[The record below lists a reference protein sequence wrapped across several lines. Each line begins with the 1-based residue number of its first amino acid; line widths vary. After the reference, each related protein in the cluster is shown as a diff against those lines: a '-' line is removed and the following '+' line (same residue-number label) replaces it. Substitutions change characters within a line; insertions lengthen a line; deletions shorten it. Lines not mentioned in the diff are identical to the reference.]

1 MLLGFEEN
9 NIVTTIDI
17 ISRLYSDK
25 DKYDMTKSF
34 NKNLSVI
41 LKLNG
46 DTIWRTHQDKEKFVK
61 KLMAM
66 DRENKLAEYISN
78 GIKFFNE
85 IYQNENNIVDF
96 YKAPLGQK

>member
-1 MLLGFEEN
+1 
-9 NIVTTIDI
+9 
-17 ISRLYSDK
+17 
-25 DKYDMTKSF
+25 
-34 NKNLSVI
+34 
-41 LKLNG
+41 
-46 DTIWRTHQDKEKFVK
+46 
-61 KLMAM
+61 MAM